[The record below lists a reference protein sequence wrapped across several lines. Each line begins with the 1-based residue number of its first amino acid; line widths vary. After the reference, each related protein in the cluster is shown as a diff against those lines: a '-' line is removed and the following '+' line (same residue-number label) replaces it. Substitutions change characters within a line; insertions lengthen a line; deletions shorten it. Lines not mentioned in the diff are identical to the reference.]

1 MMKLLVMVKECK
13 KTVNSIA
20 LLEFID
26 VAVVMATLQI
36 LYIEMHAIY
45 SRKVEATNN
54 WQMFF

>member
-1 MMKLLVMVKECK
+1 MMKLLVMAKEYK
-13 KTVNSIA
+13 KTVNIIA
-20 LLEFID
+20 LSEFID

-45 SRKVEATNN
+45 SQKVEATNN